1 MSEAQIS
8 GLGHCAPTLRSRRIQ
23 SRAVEVT
30 EQTVQHLSHFY
41 GLAREGVES
50 TCCDHPSVS
59 RDDQVVLQFR
69 GRVEREAHET
79 CEFSSALLAVALD
92 DVGRNRHGRPNHLTA
107 QRYELRASY
116 SHRCAMHIQCECMTL
131 PPNLE
136 ILEIAHASQ
145 RRQRS
150 EMATS
155 FRLEHNP
162 TRREVYQDP
171 ATSRVRAQ

>member
-69 GRVEREAHET
+69 GRVERELRSDTNSAPRIPT
-79 CEFSSALLAVALD
+79 AVRCTFSASA
-92 DVGRNRHGRPNHLTA
+92 
-107 QRYELRASY
+107 
-116 SHRCAMHIQCECMTL
+116 
-131 PPNLE
+131 
-136 ILEIAHASQ
+136 
-145 RRQRS
+145 
-150 EMATS
+150 
-155 FRLEHNP
+155 
-162 TRREVYQDP
+162 
-171 ATSRVRAQ
+171 